1 MFILG
6 VTGAIASGKSTVEN
20 MLEEQAIATLD
31 ADQVVHQLYVK
42 DHPVQQQL
50 VAWLGAGILTPTGNI
65 DRHKLSDHLRQN
77 PADTA
82 KLERIVHPAVRQY
95 IQQWLHQQQQGGAQ
109 MVALSVPLMFDAGFN
124 KLCDAVLSCFS
135 TAEIRKQR
143 FMARENASLAKW
155 QMISQK
161 QMTDAEYQQ
170 KADFVLNT
178 QQPLAQTAQQLTDIL
193 KQCHSMQATAYNKIW
208 A

>member
-20 MLEEQAIATLD
+20 MLEKQGIPTLD
-31 ADQVVHQLYVK
+31 ADQVVHQLYLK
-42 DHPVQQQL
+42 DQPVQQQL
-50 VAWLGAGILTPTGNI
+50 LKWLGTDILTPAGDI

-77 PADTA
+77 PSDTS
-82 KLERIVHPAVRQY
+82 KLEQIVHPAVRQF
-95 IQQWLHQQQQGGAQ
+95 IQRWLQQQHHNNVQ

-124 KLCDAVLSCFS
+124 KLCDLVLACVS
-135 TAEIRKQR
+135 TSEIRKQR
-143 FMARENASLAKW
+143 FMARDNASLAKW

-170 KADFVLNT
+170 KADLALNT
-178 QQPLAQTAQQLTDIL
+178 QQPIEETAQQLAQIV
-193 KQCHSMQATAYNKIW
+193 KKCHSIKASAYNLW

>member
-20 MLEEQAIATLD
+20 MLEKQGIPTLD
-31 ADQVVHQLYVK
+31 ADQVVHQLYLK
-42 DHPVQQQL
+42 DQPVQQQL
-50 VAWLGAGILTPTGNI
+50 LKWLGEDILTPAGDI

-77 PADTA
+77 PSDTS
-82 KLERIVHPAVRQY
+82 KLEQIVHPAVRQF
-95 IQQWLHQQQQGGAQ
+95 IQRWLQQQHQNNVQ

-124 KLCDAVLSCFS
+124 KLCDLVLACVS

-143 FMARENASLAKW
+143 FMARDNASLAKW

-170 KADFVLNT
+170 MADFALNT
-178 QQPLAQTAQQLTDIL
+178 QQPIEETAQQLAQIV
-193 KQCHSMQATAYNKIW
+193 KKCHSIKATAYNLW

>member
-20 MLEEQAIATLD
+20 MLEKQGIPTLD
-31 ADQVVHQLYVK
+31 ADQVVHQLYLK
-42 DHPVQQQL
+42 DQPVQQQL
-50 VAWLGAGILTPTGNI
+50 LKWLGTDILTPAGDI

-77 PADTA
+77 PSDTS
-82 KLERIVHPAVRQY
+82 KLEQIVHPAVRQF
-95 IQQWLHQQQQGGAQ
+95 IQRWLQQQHQNNVQ

-124 KLCDAVLSCFS
+124 KLCDLVLACVS
-135 TAEIRKQR
+135 TSEIRKQR
-143 FMARENASLAKW
+143 FMARDNASLAKW

-170 KADFVLNT
+170 KADLALNT
-178 QQPLAQTAQQLTDIL
+178 QQPIEETAQQLAQIV
-193 KQCHSMQATAYNKIW
+193 KKCHSIKATAYNLW